1 VFEINLA
8 PWRKYQRQRTA
19 RLFLLWLIMGWL
31 VVWALTAIG
40 SLYLQQTVKQQ
51 SSQRVRL
58 EERMATHQHAI
69 DGLAAEVQSKSKI
82 LERAAELE
90 MLLNSRF
97 RGHQILLVLAHS
109 APANARYVEVD
120 FGSGGLTVVGIA
132 ASNQAVAQLI
142 DAVSESYLALP
153 MQLMSAESTKDKGYA
168 GGVSSGSLAPSV
180 PSVSSEY
187 SKFENAVTPVRFQIY
202 GEAAAPKNDGL
213 EKAI

>member
-1 VFEINLA
+1 
-8 PWRKYQRQRTA
+8 
-19 RLFLLWLIMGWL
+19 MGWL

-58 EERMATHQHAI
+58 EERMVMHQHAI
-69 DGLAAEVQSKSKI
+69 DGLAAEAQSKSKI

-90 MLLNSRF
+90 MLLSSRF

-109 APANARYVEVD
+109 APDNVRYVEVD
-120 FGSGGLTVVGIA
+120 FGGCGLTVVGIA

-153 MQLMSAESTKDKGYA
+153 MQLMSAESTREKGHA
-168 GGVSSGSLAPSV
+168 LGVY
-180 PSVSSEY
+180 SEH
-187 SKFENAVTPVRFQIY
+187 SRFENIVTPVRFQIY
-202 GEAAAPKNDGL
+202 GEAAAPQNDGL
-213 EKAI
+213 EKII

>member
-1 VFEINLA
+1 MFEINLA

-31 VVWALTAIG
+31 VVWALAAIG

-69 DGLAAEVQSKSKI
+69 DRLAAEAQSKSKI

-90 MLLNSRF
+90 MLLSSRF

-109 APANARYVEVD
+109 ASDNARYVEVD
-120 FGSGGLTVVGIA
+120 FGGGGLTVVGIA

-153 MQLMSAESTKDKGYA
+153 MQLMSAESTREKGHA
-168 GGVSSGSLAPSV
+168 LGVY
-180 PSVSSEY
+180 SEH
-187 SKFENAVTPVRFQIY
+187 SRFENIVTPVRFQIY

-213 EKAI
+213 EKII

>member
-1 VFEINLA
+1 MFEINLA

-31 VVWALTAIG
+31 VVWALAAIG

-69 DGLAAEVQSKSKI
+69 DRLAAEAQSKSKI

-90 MLLNSRF
+90 MLLSSRF

-109 APANARYVEVD
+109 APDNARYVEVD
-120 FGSGGLTVVGIA
+120 FGGGGLTVVGIA

-153 MQLMSAESTKDKGYA
+153 MQLMSAESTREKGHA
-168 GGVSSGSLAPSV
+168 LGVSCEHSG
-180 PSVSSEY
+180 
-187 SKFENAVTPVRFQIY
+187 FENIVTPVRFQIY
-202 GEAAAPKNDGL
+202 GEAAAPQNDGL
-213 EKAI
+213 EKII

>member
-1 VFEINLA
+1 MFEINLA

-31 VVWALTAIG
+31 VVWALAAIG

-69 DGLAAEVQSKSKI
+69 DRLAAEAQSKSKI

-90 MLLNSRF
+90 MLLSSRF

-109 APANARYVEVD
+109 APDNARYVEVD
-120 FGSGGLTVVGIA
+120 FGGGGLTVVGIA
-132 ASNQAVAQLI
+132 ASNQEVAQLI

-153 MQLMSAESTKDKGYA
+153 MQLMSAESTREKGHA
-168 GGVSSGSLAPSV
+168 LGVY
-180 PSVSSEY
+180 SEH
-187 SKFENAVTPVRFQIY
+187 SRFENIVTPVRFQIY
-202 GEAAAPKNDGL
+202 GEAAAPQNDGL
-213 EKAI
+213 EKII

>member
-1 VFEINLA
+1 MFEINLA

-69 DGLAAEVQSKSKI
+69 DGLAAEAQSKSKI

-90 MLLNSRF
+90 MLLSSRF

-109 APANARYVEVD
+109 APDNARYVEVD
-120 FGSGGLTVVGIA
+120 FGGGGLTVVGIA

-142 DAVSESYLALP
+142 DAVSTSCLALP
-153 MQLMSAESTKDKGYA
+153 MQLMSAESTRENGHVL
-168 GGVSSGSLAPSV
+168 GVSSGSLAPSV

-202 GEAAAPKNDGL
+202 GEAAAPQNDRL

>member
-1 VFEINLA
+1 MFEINLA

-31 VVWALTAIG
+31 VVWALAAIG

-69 DGLAAEVQSKSKI
+69 DRLAAEAQSKSKI

-90 MLLNSRF
+90 MLLSSRF

-109 APANARYVEVD
+109 APDNARYVEVD
-120 FGSGGLTVVGIA
+120 FGGGGLTVVGIA
-132 ASNQAVAQLI
+132 ASNHAVAQLI

-153 MQLMSAESTKDKGYA
+153 MQLISAESTREKGHA
-168 GGVSSGSLAPSV
+168 LGVSCEHSG
-180 PSVSSEY
+180 
-187 SKFENAVTPVRFQIY
+187 FENIVTPVRFQIY

-213 EKAI
+213 EKII

>member
-1 VFEINLA
+1 MFEINLA

-142 DAVSESYLALP
+142 DAVSTSCLALP
-153 MQLMSAESTKDKGYA
+153 MQLMSAESTRENGHVL
-168 GGVSSGSLAPSV
+168 GVSSGSLAPSV
-180 PSVSSEY
+180 PSVSSEH

-202 GEAAAPKNDGL
+202 GEAAAPQNDRL

>member
-1 VFEINLA
+1 MFEINLA

-19 RLFLLWLIMGWL
+19 RLIMGWL

-69 DGLAAEVQSKSKI
+69 DRLAAEAQSKSKI

-90 MLLNSRF
+90 MLLSSRF

-109 APANARYVEVD
+109 APDNARYVEVD
-120 FGSGGLTVVGIA
+120 FGGGGLTVVGIA
-132 ASNQAVAQLI
+132 ASNQAVAQII

-153 MQLMSAESTKDKGYA
+153 MQLMSAESTREKGHA
-168 GGVSSGSLAPSV
+168 LGVSSEHSG
-180 PSVSSEY
+180 
-187 SKFENAVTPVRFQIY
+187 FENIVTPVRFQIY

-213 EKAI
+213 EKII